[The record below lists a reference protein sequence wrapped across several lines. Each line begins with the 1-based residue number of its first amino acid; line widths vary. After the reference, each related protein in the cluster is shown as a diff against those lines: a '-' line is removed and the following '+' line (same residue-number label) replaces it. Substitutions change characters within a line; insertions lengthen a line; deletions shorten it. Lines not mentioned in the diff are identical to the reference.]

1 MLLRYFWVAY
11 LVLVALAAA
20 LAANMTT
27 SYIGAKLAKPVVFE
41 PELADQT
48 PQQRTRLTKADYTI
62 ITERNIFNANPPS
75 NAPKVVEVKP
85 PPVATQP
92 IQETQLQLKLA
103 GTVVG
108 MQSQYYAII
117 EDLTQR
123 GSQALYQVGD
133 TIQDARIAEILPK
146 CVVFDKRGQYER
158 LCFPREEPSSNGQ
171 PQGTRTSSPLVP
183 TDSESDNEDIVRVDT
198 ATWRVS
204 RELMQEHFANP
215 VMLSSQGRV
224 TPYIVQGERQGFRLS
239 RLQPNSLL
247 QKIGLQHG
255 DVLQKVNGQEI
266 SSTGDVLQ
274 AYQQLQ
280 QAGTVR
286 LEILRRNRPTTLT
299 YEIR

>member
-1 MLLRYFWVAY
+1 
-11 LVLVALAAA
+11 
-20 LAANMTT
+20 
-27 SYIGAKLAKPVVFE
+27 
-41 PELADQT
+41 
-48 PQQRTRLTKADYTI
+48 
-62 ITERNIFNANPPS
+62 
-75 NAPKVVEVKP
+75 VVEDKP
-85 PPVATQP
+85 PPVAPKP
-92 IQETQLQLKLA
+92 IEETQLQLKLA

-108 MQSQYYAII
+108 EQSKYYAII
-117 EDLTQR
+117 EDLSQR

-133 TIQDARIAEILPK
+133 TIQDARISEILPK
-146 CVVFDKRGQYER
+146 CVVFDKRGKYER
-158 LCFPREEPSSNGQ
+158 LCFPREDPSSNGQ
-171 PQGTRTSSPLVP
+171 PQGTRTSSLPAP
-183 TDSESDNEDIVRVDT
+183 ADSGSDNEDIVQVDN

-204 RELMQEHFANP
+204 RDLMQEHFANP
-215 VMLSSQGRV
+215 VMLSSQARV

-255 DVLQKVNGQEI
+255 DVLQKVNGQGI
-266 SSTGDVLQ
+266 TSTGDVLQ

>member
-1 MLLRYFWVAY
+1 MLQRYFWVAY
-11 LVLVALAAA
+11 LVLVTLAAA
-20 LAANMTT
+20 LAANMTV
-27 SYIGAKLAKPVVFE
+27 SYIGAKLTTPVAFE
-41 PELADQT
+41 PELADQAP
-48 PQQRTRLTKADYTI
+48 PQHTRLAQADYAI

-75 NAPKVVEVKP
+75 NDPKPVEVQP
-85 PPVATQP
+85 PPVAPQP

-108 MQSQYYAII
+108 AQRQYNAII

-133 TIQDARIAEILPK
+133 AIQNARIAEILPK
-146 CVVFDKRGQYER
+146 CVVFDKRGTYER
-158 LCFPREEPSSNGQ
+158 LCFPQADPSSNGQ
-171 PQGTRTSSPLVP
+171 DRDTRTSSQLAPA
-183 TDSESDNEDIVRVDT
+183 DSESEDEDIVQVDN

-204 RELMQEHFANP
+204 RDLMQEHFANP
-215 VMLSSQGRV
+215 VTLSSQARV

-247 QKIGLQHG
+247 QRIGLQHG
-255 DVLQKVNGQEI
+255 DVLQKVNGQGI
-266 SSTGDVLQ
+266 TSTGDVLQ

-286 LEILRRNRPTTLT
+286 LEILRQNRPTTLT

>member
-1 MLLRYFWVAY
+1 MLQRYFWVVY
-11 LVLVALAAA
+11 LVLVTLAAA

-62 ITERNIFNANPPS
+62 ITERNIFNAKPPS
-75 NAPKVVEVKP
+75 KAPKVVEVKP
-85 PPVATQP
+85 PPVESQP

-108 MQSQYYAII
+108 VQSQYYAII

-158 LCFPREEPSSNGQ
+158 LCFPQEGPSSNGQ
-171 PQGTRTSSPLVP
+171 PQGTRTSSSLAP
-183 TDSESDNEDIVRVDT
+183 TNSESDNEDIVQVDN

-204 RELMQEHFANP
+204 RDLMQEHFANP
-215 VMLSSQGRV
+215 VMLSSQARV

-247 QKIGLQHG
+247 QKIGLQQG

-266 SSTGDVLQ
+266 ASTGDVLQ

-286 LEILRRNRPTTLT
+286 LEILRGNRPTTLT

>member
-11 LVLVALAAA
+11 LVLVTLAAA

-41 PELADQT
+41 PELANQT
-48 PQQRTRLTKADYTI
+48 PQHRTRLTKADYTV

-75 NAPKVVEVKP
+75 NAPKAVEVKP
-85 PPVATQP
+85 PPVAPQP

-108 MQSQYYAII
+108 VQSQYYAII

-146 CVVFDKRGQYER
+146 CVVFAKRGKFER
-158 LCFPREEPSSNGQ
+158 LCFPQEELSSNGQ
-171 PQGTRTSSPLVP
+171 SQETPTSSLLAP
-183 TDSESDNEDIVRVDT
+183 TDSESNDEDIVRVDN

-215 VMLSSQGRV
+215 VMLSSQARV

>member
-1 MLLRYFWVAY
+1 MIQRYFWVAY
-11 LVLVALAAA
+11 LVLVTLAAA

-41 PELADQT
+41 PELSDQT

-75 NAPKVVEVKP
+75 KAPKGVEVKP
-85 PPVATQP
+85 PPVAPQP
-92 IQETQLQLKLA
+92 IEETQLKLKLA

-108 MQSQYYAII
+108 EQNQYYAII

-133 TIQDARIAEILPK
+133 TIQEARIAEILPK
-146 CVVFDKRGQYER
+146 CVVFDKRGNYER
-158 LCFPREEPSSNGQ
+158 LCFPREDPSGNGQ
-171 PQGTRTSSPLVP
+171 QPGTHTSSLLAP
-183 TDSESDNEDIVRVDT
+183 TDSASDDEDIVQVDN

-215 VMLSSQGRV
+215 VMLSSQARV
-224 TPYIVQGERQGFRLS
+224 TPYIVQGEQQGFRLS

-255 DVLQKVNGQEI
+255 DVLQKVNGQGI
-266 SSTGDVLQ
+266 TSTGDVLQ

-280 QAGTVR
+280 QVGTVR